1 LSAADDL
8 PIVRQPELKETD
20 MSTRKTNIQWGQST
34 VELAGDE
41 VKAGQKA
48 PDFTLTGNDMKPVTL
63 KDTSGKVRIFSA
75 LPSLDTAVC
84 DRETR
89 RFNEEAAKL
98 EGIEIWTVSM
108 DLPFAQK
115 RWCGAAGITAVK
127 TASDYKKASF
137 AQNWGVL
144 EPERHLMVRAVFVV
158 DKDDTVR
165 YVEYVPSVGS
175 EPNYDAVLSAAKAL
189 L

>member
-1 LSAADDL
+1 M
-8 PIVRQPELKETD
+8 K
-20 MSTRKTNIQWGQST
+20 TRKTDVQWGNSP
-34 VELAGDE
+34 VELAGEE
-41 VKAGQKA
+41 VKVGQKA
-48 PDFTLTGNDMKPVTL
+48 PDFVLTGQDMKPVTL

-75 LPSLDTAVC
+75 LPSLDTPVC

-98 EGIEIWTVSM
+98 PGVEVWTVSM

-127 TASDYKKASF
+127 TASDYKQASF
-137 AQNWGVL
+137 GQGWGVL
-144 EPERHLMVRAVFVV
+144 EPGRHLLARAVFVV
-158 DKDDTVR
+158 DKDDNVTH
-165 YVEYVPSVGS
+165 VEYVASVGN
-175 EPNYDAVLSAAKAL
+175 EPNYDAALQAAKSL